1 MGKLT
6 IIIPRSYWGLESFE
20 IWQAGVR
27 FYDESQ
33 LDAIKKALLEYN
45 QNNDTKA
52 ASGASLAYSSGLV
65 CSVTERYCLF

>member
-6 IIIPRSYWGLESFE
+6 IIVSRSYWGLEIFE
-20 IWQAGVR
+20 IWQGGVR

-33 LDAIKKALLEYN
+33 LDAIKKVLLEYD
-45 QNNDTKA
+45 QNDTKA

-65 CSVTERYCLF
+65 CSVTERHCLF